1 MAAVFN
7 LEITSAGGSFSYDPL
22 TWGTQDA
29 IISVTTSAPITL
41 VANVDISFANPI
53 AEGGTVR
60 IIFAGGV
67 GTIDLDG
74 NSFSI
79 DGANNFPQW
88 LLNTPWMYTNTT
100 LNGGQVVQ
108 VYTDIF
114 YCNGLSGTVSLLDGT
129 VALTKLANLTSAN
142 LIVGNGSNIPTAV
155 AMSGDI
161 TMTNAGVTA
170 IGAGVIVNADVNAS
184 AAIARTKLAS
194 GTASYIVAND
204 GSGVMTD
211 QQYVTKA
218 QGGFGQNVAAATGF
232 TTFSSGTLSIA
243 AIAEVVTLQVSFETG
258 FVGDFK
264 VKMPFAGTVTEIYA
278 FLDKAIGAVDATI
291 TPKNN
296 SGTTMSSGVLTFT
309 ASDPKGTAQTSSPSA
324 NNTFVDTDTLTF
336 TTAGGSAAGVATLSI
351 KVTRTS

>member
-1 MAAVFN
+1 MAATLLFQVSNAGANIVLDGSLIADQTLIQIYAPPNVVLAADWHLEVSPEPPVGTRINYMIALNSNMN
-7 LEITSAGGSFSYDPL
+7 LNGNTFDIDSASFSQYLITNVGAFVGFKYYGPGGLGGLFITAD
-22 TWGTQDA
+22 
-29 IISVTTSAPITL
+29 SVFSGYVNA
-41 VANVDISFANPI
+41 ANL
-53 AEGGTVR
+53 G
-60 IIFAGGV
+60 
-67 GTIDLDG
+67 
-74 NSFSI
+74 
-79 DGANNFPQW
+79 DGAV
-88 LLNTPWMYTNTT
+88 T
-100 LNGGQVVQ
+100 L
-108 VYTDIF
+108 
-114 YCNGLSGTVSLLDGT
+114 
-129 VALTKLANLTSAN
+129 AKLENLTSAN

-155 AMSGDI
+155 AMSGDV
-161 TMTNAGVTA
+161 TMTNAGVTS
-170 IGAGVIVNADVNAS
+170 IGAGVVVDADVNAS

-232 TTFSSGTLSIA
+232 TTFSSGTLSID
-243 AIAEVVTLQVSFETG
+243 AIAEVVTLQVSWETG

-278 FLDKAIGAVDATI
+278 FLDKAIGALDATV

-324 NNTFVDTDTLTF
+324 NNTFVATDVLTF